1 MFDAEA
7 VVREQREDG
16 WYFREGIHMGDY
28 LHPNVVGG
36 QLLADAWDLDR
47 LVGR

>member
-1 MFDAEA
+1 M
-7 VVREQREDG
+7 RERREDG